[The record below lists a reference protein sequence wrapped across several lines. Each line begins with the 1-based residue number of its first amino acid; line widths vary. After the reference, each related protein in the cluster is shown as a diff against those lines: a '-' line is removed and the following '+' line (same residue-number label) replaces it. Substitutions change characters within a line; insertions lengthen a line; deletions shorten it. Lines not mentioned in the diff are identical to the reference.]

1 LQEGRPAR
9 PNIPRVRPRALALL
23 VLPAALALPQAA
35 PAATLSAD
43 HACYPVDAIG
53 RILGAGFLGSAPWT
67 ATLDGSPAGSGTTAG
82 DGTVDLE
89 LTAPEPSGSGN
100 EELLRLAVRD
110 GTSSATVDLRVSR
123 TEATLSPS
131 AGRPGSW
138 RARIRAIG
146 FGEGAAVWLHR
157 VDPRGRVHSDQLLG
171 TAAGA
176 CGGLRSGRVLVLPRK
191 ARPGTWK
198 LVVNT
203 SPRRSAGGPRAT
215 VKIAVPR

>member
-1 LQEGRPAR
+1 
-9 PNIPRVRPRALALL
+9 VRPRALALL
-23 VLPAALALPQAA
+23 VLPAALALPTAA
-35 PAATLSAD
+35 PAASLSAD
-43 HACYPVDAIG
+43 RACYPANADG
-53 RILGAGFLGSAPWT
+53 RIVGAGFLPDIPWT
-67 ATLDGSPAGSGTTAG
+67 ATLDGSPAGRGTTGA
-82 DGTVDLE
+82 DGTVDLD

-100 EELLRLAVRD
+100 EELLRLALSD
-110 GTSSATVDLRVSR
+110 GTTSASVDLRVSR
-123 TEATLSPS
+123 TAATLSPS

-157 VDPRGRVHSDQLLG
+157 VDPRGRVRGDALLG

-176 CGGLRSGRVLVLPRK
+176 CGGLRSERVLVLPRK
-191 ARPGTWK
+191 ARPGVWK

-203 SPRRSAGGPRAT
+203 SPRRSAGGPSAV